1 MVMDR
6 ETGQSRG
13 FGFVTF
19 TTAAAAADAVKA
31 LDQQL
36 FNVRPTAAAASETKK
51 NRKPQK
57 SSNSMDRPSIES
69 STTRQHAAP
78 HYAPT

>member
-1 MVMDR
+1 MLITDR

-19 TTAAAAADAVKA
+19 ATAAAASAAVKA

-36 FNVRPTAAAASETKK
+36 FNVRSAAAT
-51 NRKPQK
+51 PF
-57 SSNSMDRPSIES
+57 
-69 STTRQHAAP
+69 
-78 HYAPT
+78 